1 MHTAYYKEYS
11 HSLGRDMEFMV
22 YGHSGKPCVVC
33 PAQDVYKRQIA
44 TSVCLRSNFDL

>member
-22 YGHSGKPCVVC
+22 YGHSGKPCVVF
-33 PAQDVYKRQIA
+33 PAQDGRFLILQI
-44 TSVCLRSNFDL
+44 LEW

>member
-22 YGHSGKPCVVC
+22 YGHSEFIDTYLKKC
-33 PAQDVYKRQIA
+33 
-44 TSVCLRSNFDL
+44 